1 LKKIGNQNTDHP
13 NKVIQGLWIGAELSL
28 MEQLSIASFLENKH
42 EYHLYLY
49 DEAKNVPAGTII
61 KDASAILPPSMI
73 FQYQGRPS
81 YAGFANFFRYKL
93 LLERGGWWADT
104 DVVCLQPFD
113 FPDEHVFATEVVNGS
128 EVVASSVI
136 KTPVGSRVMAYCWD
150 VCKTKKPE
158 ELEWGETGPKLIG
171 EAVGKISDRRPKSH
185 QLFCPI
191 GYDHWRIVLSESS
204 GMELDQGTY
213 AIHLWNEMWRLAAQ
227 DKNGEYPSG
236 CLYEQLKRRYLPRRE
251 GRGQSFGNEAIT
263 SSMTSAPAGND
274 AAANAVRTGSGVTP
288 RPGSQAE

>member
-1 LKKIGNQNTDHP
+1 MSEENNPGQSHLLNVGNRI
-13 NKVIQGLWIGAELSL
+13 IQGLWIGPKLSI
-28 MEQLSIASFLENKH
+28 MEQLSIASFLRNGH
-42 EYHLYLY
+42 DYHLYIYNELP
-49 DEAKNVPAGTII
+49 NVPKGAVIRDASEI
-61 KDASAILPPSMI
+61 LPASAI
-73 FQYQGRPS
+73 FQYKDRPS

-171 EAVGKISDRRPKSH
+171 EAVQRFSSADFVKPHSV
-185 QLFCPI
+185 FCPNS
-191 GYDHWRIVLSESS
+191 YDEWRTVLDEAAET
-204 GMELDQGTY
+204 ELNKD
-213 AIHLWNEMWRLAAQ
+213 AHSIHLWNEMWRLEGQ
-227 DKNGEYPSG
+227 DKNGEYPLG
-236 CLYEQLKRRYLPRRE
+236 CLY
-251 GRGQSFGNEAIT
+251 
-263 SSMTSAPAGND
+263 
-274 AAANAVRTGSGVTP
+274 
-288 RPGSQAE
+288 